1 MSKSIRLVI
10 NNQSREMAVKEYQG
24 QRVVTLGDI
33 DELHQRPENTAARN
47 FSTNR
52 DKFIEGTDFFKLSF
66 EEARSTNFVERPNS
80 QGLVLITESGYLMLV
95 KSLTDDLAWVVQ
107 RELVNGYF
115 RNRVSA
121 AQTPAQMIL
130 AMAQAM
136 VEQEQRVLAL
146 ANQQQ
151 ALAAEQQTIKARVE
165 AIAARSEEAEE
176 DIAALPHPDAE
187 VPALTRRAQIN
198 RLVRDTCHQNNLGHR
213 FVWNRLYLEFRDRHH
228 IDLKARAKGREGPLD
243 VAERLDFLEDLYS
256 LAHHLFGKKSVGA

>member
-1 MSKSIRLVI
+1 MSKSIRLVV
-10 NNQSREMAVKEYQG
+10 NNQSHEMAIKEYQG
-24 QRVVTLGDI
+24 QRVVTFGDI

-47 FSTNR
+47 FSANR
-52 DKFIEGTDFFKLSF
+52 DKFIEETDFFKLSF
-66 EEARSTNFVERPNS
+66 EEARSTNFVGRPNS

-95 KSLTDDLAWVVQ
+95 KSFTDDLAWTVQ

-121 AQTPAQMIL
+121 APTPAEALLQAVQM
-130 AMAQAM
+130 M
-136 VEQEQRVLAL
+136 VAHERQLTAL
-146 ANQQQ
+146 ANRQQ
-151 ALAAEQQTIKARVE
+151 AIEAKVE

-256 LAHHLFGKKSVGA
+256 LAHHLFGKKQEAATS